1 MNSKMASVTH
11 RDGRVVQL
19 ENIRGSK
26 IRFMILGNEQFIAL
40 NNKIMIGKSNI
51 EPTINIYLDTA
62 RQSLDCL

>member
-40 NNKIMIGKSNI
+40 NIKIMIGKSNV
-51 EPTINIYLDTA
+51 EPI
-62 RQSLDCL
+62 